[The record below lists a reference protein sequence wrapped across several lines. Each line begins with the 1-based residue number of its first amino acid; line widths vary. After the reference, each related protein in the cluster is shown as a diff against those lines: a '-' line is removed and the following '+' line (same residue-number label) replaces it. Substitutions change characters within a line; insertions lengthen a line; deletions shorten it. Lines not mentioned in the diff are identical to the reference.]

1 MTIVDRRVEG
11 CGVVSNYGN
20 VANWKR
26 EWPLL
31 VDFLDLFI
39 LYFWAHT
46 PNTEHNLTIREPT
59 QERFYNRCTPT
70 SIFEVSWLGYVI
82 MYCARSPLFVADFV
96 P

>member
-11 CGVVSNYGN
+11 CGVASNYGN

-31 VDFLDLFI
+31 VDFLDLSI

-46 PNTEHNLTIREPT
+46 PNTEHNLTIGEPT
-59 QERFYNRCTPT
+59 QERFHSR
-70 SIFEVSWLGYVI
+70 
-82 MYCARSPLFVADFV
+82 
-96 P
+96 